1 MTSPLEPRTAP
12 GAPRRPV
19 ADPPSVTAPEPEAPA
34 APAATGTALSV
45 RGLSV
50 AYVGRPPVVQ
60 DVTFDVPAGQ
70 VVALVGESGSG
81 KSTTALAALG
91 LLPPTAHVV
100 AGTVVFDDVGDL
112 LGLPASRL
120 RSLRGADIGFVPQ
133 DPGVS
138 LDPTQRIGPQ
148 VAETLLVH
156 GRCDRAQAARRAVE
170 ILELAG
176 LDDPARR
183 ARQYP
188 HELSGGMR
196 QRVLVGIAW
205 ACEPRLIIAD
215 EPTSALDV
223 TVQRQILDHLD
234 RLRTRSGTALLLV
247 THDLA
252 VAADRAQHIV
262 VLSGGRVVEQ
272 GPPDKVLHDPDD
284 DYTRLLVR
292 SIPGRGRAERR
303 GPGPGLGRG
312 SDPGPGT
319 EDGRDAGRDAGRD
332 DGRDAGIRDT
342 ARTQQRPAPLVQVTN
357 LVKEFDARRPD
368 GSPFRFRA
376 VDGVS
381 FTVARGET
389 LALVGESG
397 SGKSTTARTVM
408 ALERPTSGSV
418 DFDGIPLHSV
428 RARDLRRLRRRFQL
442 VQQNPYNSLSPRLS
456 VESIVA
462 EPLRAFG
469 VPRDPG
475 RIPALLERVGLAR
488 SLAARRPAELSG
500 GQRQRVAIARAL
512 ALEPDLVVCDEPV
525 SALDVTTQAQVLDL
539 LAELQTELGL
549 SYLFISHD
557 LAVVRDIAD
566 RVAVM
571 RTGRVVETGPTAGV
585 FDDPKEEYTA
595 HLLASVPGGR

>member
-1 MTSPLEPRTAP
+1 MTSPSEAATGATTRTAP
-12 GAPRRPV
+12 
-19 ADPPSVTAPEPEAPA
+19 T
-34 APAATGTALSV
+34 LSV

-50 AYVGRPPVVQ
+50 AYADRPPVVHE
-60 DVTFDVPAGQ
+60 VSFDVPSGQ

-91 LLPPTAHVV
+91 LLPPTARVT
-100 AGTVVFDDVGDL
+100 AGSVEFDGTGDL
-112 LGLPASRL
+112 LGLPESRL
-120 RSLRGADIGFVPQ
+120 RSLRGRDIGFVPQ

-148 VAETLLVH
+148 VAEALLVH
-156 GRCDRAQAARRAVE
+156 GRCDRAEAARRAVA
-170 ILELAG
+170 ILEHAG
-176 LDDPARR
+176 LDDPSRR

-234 RLRTRSGTALLLV
+234 RLRTETGTALLLV

-252 VAADRAQHIV
+252 VAAERAQHIV
-262 VLSGGRVVEQ
+262 VLFGGRVVEQ
-272 GPPDKVLHDPDD
+272 GSPARVLEEPDD

-292 SIPGRGRAERR
+292 SIPGRGRAA
-303 GPGPGLGRG
+303 G
-312 SDPGPGT
+312 
-319 EDGRDAGRDAGRD
+319 AGRRSAAAVTG
-332 DGRDAGIRDT
+332 AVAT
-342 ARTQQRPAPLVQVTN
+342 APEPPLVRVEN
-357 LVKEFDARRPD
+357 VVKEFGARRPD
-368 GSPFRFRA
+368 GSRFRFRA

-408 ALERPTSGSV
+408 ALERPTSGGV
-418 DFDGIPLHSV
+418 HFDGVPLHSA
-428 RARDLRRLRRRFQL
+428 RAGELRRLRRRFQL

-469 VPRDPG
+469 LPRDTE
-475 RIPALLERVGLAR
+475 RIGALLERVGLSR
-488 SLAARRPAELSG
+488 SLARRRPAELSG

-557 LAVVRDIAD
+557 LTVVRDIAD

-571 RTGRVVETGPTAGV
+571 RSGRIVETGPTADV
-585 FDDPKEEYTA
+585 FDEPRDAYTA
-595 HLLASVPGGR
+595 RLLAAVPGG

>member
-1 MTSPLEPRTAP
+1 MTSPSEAAT
-12 GAPRRPV
+12 
-19 ADPPSVTAPEPEAPA
+19 DSVTDPVP
-34 APAATGTALSV
+34 TLSV

-50 AYVGRPPVVQ
+50 VYAGRPPVVR
-60 DVTFDVPAGQ
+60 DASFDVPGGQ

-91 LLPPTAHVV
+91 LLPPTAQVTS
-100 AGTVVFDDVGDL
+100 GTVEFGGAGDL
-112 LGLPASRL
+112 LGLPESRL
-120 RSLRGADIGFVPQ
+120 RALRGRDIGFVPQ

-148 VAETLLVH
+148 VAEALLVH
-156 GRCDRAQAARRAVE
+156 GRCGRAEAARRAVA
-170 ILELAG
+170 ILGHAG

-196 QRVLVGIAW
+196 QRVLIGIAW

-234 RLRTRSGTALLLV
+234 RLRAETGTALLLV

-252 VAADRAQHIV
+252 VAAERAQHIV
-262 VLSGGRVVEQ
+262 VMSGGRVVEQ
-272 GPPDKVLHDPDD
+272 GPPDKVLHEPDD

-292 SIPGRGRAERR
+292 SVPGRGRA
-303 GPGPGLGRG
+303 PGAGLGRAAAVPVSG
-312 SDPGPGT
+312 AETGATPQP
-319 EDGRDAGRDAGRD
+319 
-332 DGRDAGIRDT
+332 
-342 ARTQQRPAPLVQVTN
+342 PLVRVEN
-357 LVKEFDARRPD
+357 LVKEFGARRPD
-368 GSPFRFRA
+368 GGRFRFRA

-397 SGKSTTARTVM
+397 SGKSTTARMVM
-408 ALERPTSGSV
+408 ALERPTSGAV
-418 DFDGIPLHSV
+418 HFDGVPLHSART
-428 RARDLRRLRRRFQL
+428 RALRRRFQL
-442 VQQNPYNSLSPRLS
+442 VQQNPYSSLSPRLS

-469 VPRDPG
+469 LPRGTD
-475 RIPALLERVGLAR
+475 RIGALLERVGLSR
-488 SLAARRPAELSG
+488 SLAGRRPAELSG

-539 LAELQTELGL
+539 LSELQTDLGL

-557 LAVVRDIAD
+557 LAVVRDIAT

-571 RTGRVVETGPTAGV
+571 RSGQIVELGATTDV
-585 FDDPKEEYTA
+585 FENPGEAYTID
-595 HLLASVPGGR
+595 LLAAVPGG